1 MKPKKINIKYRL
13 IFNDLNKT
21 VIETNHPEKHIKY
34 FEGVSYEKEE
44 INKKVELPDFE
55 KYASMEVEQPMF
67 IIEDF

>member
-13 IFNDLNKT
+13 TFNDLNKT
-21 VIETNHPEKHIKY
+21 VIETNHPEKYIKH

-55 KYASMEVEQPMF
+55 KYASMAVEQPLL